1 MKNNKKLVV
10 LAGAAALGL
19 VAATGVTSG
28 FAWFAVNSE
37 VSAASLNVSAKS
49 NAVYLLIN
57 DKNDF
62 TGAPAD
68 LKDITLDDPT
78 STAVY
83 PVAYTLSEISDT
95 KGTVAANNW
104 YTATIDDR
112 TKATGTYTSIS
123 PVTTEWD
130 SDYFVHYEVYLRL
143 TTGSKAVTNGTLTVT
158 PSFTSADQSV
168 KIALVK
174 DSADAFDILAQS
186 ASAATTNKPAELL
199 KKSYSAFAIDDT
211 TPVKFDMYVY
221 IDGTTSTVFSN
232 TTAKLSGEIS
242 LAFALA

>member
-10 LAGAAALGL
+10 IAGAAVLGL

-57 DKNDF
+57 DENDF

-83 PVAYTLSEISDT
+83 PVAYTLSEISDS
-95 KGTVAANNW
+95 KGTVVANNW
-104 YTATIDDR
+104 YTATINDR
-112 TKATGTYTSIS
+112 TQATGTYTYIS
-123 PVTTEWD
+123 TVTNWD

-143 TTGSKAVTNGTLTVT
+143 TAGSKPVTNGTLTVT
-158 PSFTSADQSV
+158 PSFTKADQSV

-174 DSADAFDILAQS
+174 DSASAFDILAQS
-186 ASAATTNKPAELL
+186 ASAATSNKPAELL
-199 KKSYSAFAIDDT
+199 EKSYSDFAIDDV

-232 TTAKLSGEIS
+232 STATLSGEIS